1 MSVLIKCFVVE
12 FECVCTKKL
21 IVADT
26 VDIAFLSRPP
36 RLENWD
42 KRRVVKVMVRF
53 EKKSV

>member
-1 MSVLIKCFVVE
+1 MSVLIKCFAVE
-12 FECVCTKKL
+12 LECMYKKL

-42 KRRVVKVMVRF
+42 KRRVVKVTVRF